1 MSNAIKGRS
10 RVTNGKSLFLG
21 RALTTA
27 EARRLRDIINALLSE
42 RGGAENV
49 SVTTRASVFAY
60 AGLVLR
66 QELTIARMA
75 AGEDI
80 SGAELGR
87 LSRDLIRA
95 RRAMDPP
102 AKAQTGARR
111 RSGFRSGYPRGG
123 GGAAPAG
130 R

>member
-21 RALTTA
+21 RVNTTA
-27 EARRLRDIINALLSE
+27 EARRLKDIIEALLNE
-42 RGGAENV
+42 RGGNEAV
-49 SVTTRASVFAY
+49 STTTRAAIFTY

-66 QELTIARMA
+66 QEQTIALMA
-75 AGEDI
+75 
-80 SGAELGR
+80 SGQDVSAAELGK

-102 AKAQTGARR
+102 AKGRAVTRR
-111 RSGFRSGYPRGG
+111 RAGFRSAYPCNEAFASPSIR
-123 GGAAPAG
+123 
-130 R
+130 